1 MNTERDS
8 ETTFEEDSQPN
19 DEVVPYS
26 DDETEDELEDQGP
39 AVEPE
44 QNRVNR
50 EAEENREPFRKDC
63 TWQVKAND
71 RSFHEQPHFMNTKFF
86 CIKESKYANNAIKT
100 YKYNVITF
108 LPMNLFEQFK
118 RAANFYFLILLILQS
133 IPQITT
139 LAWYT
144 TLVPLLIV
152 LGITAIKDLV
162 DDVARHKMDNKI
174 NNRTC
179 EVIKDGRFKIAK
191 WKEIQVGD
199 VIRLKK
205 NDFIPADILLLS
217 SSEPNSLCYVET
229 AELDGETNLKFKMAL
244 EITHQYLQ
252 RENSLATF
260 DGFIECEEPNNRL
273 DKFIGT
279 LFWRNTSF
287 PLDADKILL
296 RGCVMRN
303 TDFCHGL
310 VIFAGADT
318 KIMKNSGKTR
328 FKRTK
333 IDYLMNYMVYT
344 IIIVLILLSAGLAIG
359 HAYWEAQVGNYS
371 WYLYDGEDYTP
382 SYSGFLNFWG
392 YIIILNTLVPISLY
406 VSVEVIRLGQSYFIN
421 WDLQMYYSEKDT
433 PAKARTTTLNEQLG
447 QIHYIFSDKTGTLTQ
462 NIMTF
467 KKCCINGQIYGDH
480 RDASQH
486 NHGKIEQ
493 VDFSWNTFA
502 DGKLAF
508 YDHYLIEQIQ
518 SGKEPEVRQ
527 FFFLLAVCHTVMV
540 DRIDGQ
546 LNYQAASPDEGALVS
561 AARNLGFAF
570 LARTQNTITISE
582 MGTERTYNVL
592 AILDFNSD
600 RKRMSIIVRTPEGNI
615 RLYCKG
621 ADTVIYER
629 LHQMNP
635 TKQETQDALDIFA
648 SETLR
653 TLCLCYK
660 EIEEREFEE
669 WNKKF
674 MAASVAS
681 TNRDEALDKVYEEIE
696 KDLILLGATA
706 IEDKLQDGVPETIS
720 KLAKADIKIWVLTGD
735 KKETAE
741 NIGFAC
747 ELLTE
752 DTTICYGEDIN
763 ALLQTRMEDQR
774 NRVGVY
780 AKFVPPVPEPFFPP
794 GGNRALIITGS
805 WLNEIL
811 LEKKTKRSKILKLKF
826 PRTEEERRM
835 RTQSKRRLEAKK
847 EQQQKNFVDLACEC
861 SAVICCRVTPKQKAM
876 VVDLVKR
883 YKKAITLAI
892 GDGANDVNMIK
903 NAYGLVGVVFSW
915 SKTLRMNKQ
924 HERAAH
930 IGVGIS
936 GQEGMQAVMSSDY
949 SFAQFRYLQRLLLVH
964 GRWSYIRMCKFLRY
978 FFYKNFAFTLVHFWY
993 SFFNGYSAQ
1002 TAYEDWFIT
1011 LYNVLYSSLPVLLV
1025 GLLDQ
1030 DVSDKLS
1037 LRFPGL
1043 YVVGQRD
1050 LLFNYKRFFVSLL
1063 HGVLTSMI
1071 LFFIPFG
1078 AYLQTV
1084 GQDGEAPSDYQSFA
1098 VTIASALIIT
1108 VNFQIGLD
1116 TSYWTFVNAFSIF
1129 GSIALYFGIM
1139 FDLHSAG
1146 IHVLFPS
1153 AFQFTGTASNAL
1165 RQPYIWL
1172 TIILTAAV
1180 CLLPVVAI
1188 QKHRKRLKAEEQWQ
1202 RRQSA
1207 FRRGASSRRSAYA
1220 FSHQRGYADL
1230 ISSGRSIR
1238 KKRSPLDAIIADGTA
1253 EYRRTVES

>member
-1 MNTERDS
+1 MMKWSPTVTMKRKMNSKTRGLRLNPHRIESTEKW
-8 ETTFEEDSQPN
+8 
-19 DEVVPYS
+19 
-26 DDETEDELEDQGP
+26 
-39 AVEPE
+39 
-44 QNRVNR
+44 
-50 EAEENREPFRKDC
+50 RKDER
-63 TWQVKAND
+63 
-71 RSFHEQPHFMNTKFF
+71 RSEK
-86 CIKESKYANNAIKT
+86 SNAIKT
-100 YKYNVITF
+100 YKYNAFTF

-118 RAANFYFLILLILQS
+118 RAANFYFLVLLILQA
-133 IPQITT
+133 IPEITT

-144 TLVPLLIV
+144 TLVPLLLV
-152 LGITAIKDLV
+152 LGVTAIKDLV
-162 DDVARHKMDNKI
+162 DDVARHKMDNEI

-199 VIRLKK
+199 VIRLKR

-244 EITHQYLQ
+244 ETTHQYLQ
-252 RENSLATF
+252 KETSLATF

-273 DKFIGT
+273 DKFTGT

-296 RGCVMRN
+296 RGCVIRN

-318 KIMKNSGKTR
+318 KIMKNSGETR

-344 IIIVLILLSAGLAIG
+344 IFIVLILIAAGLAIG

-371 WYLYDGEDYTP
+371 WYLYDGEEWTP
-382 SYSGFLNFWG
+382 SYRGFLNFWG
-392 YIIILNTLVPISLY
+392 YIIVLNTMVPISLY

-421 WDLQMYYSEKDT
+421 WDLQMYYPEKDT

-486 NHGKIEQ
+486 NHSKIEQ
-493 VDFSWNTFA
+493 VDFSWNTYA

-518 SGKEPEVRQ
+518 SGKEPEVRE
-527 FFFLLAVCHTVMV
+527 FFFLLSVCHTVMV
-540 DRIDGQ
+540 ERLDGQ

-561 AARNLGFAF
+561 AARDFGFAF
-570 LARTQNTITISE
+570 LARTQNTITVSE

-600 RKRMSIIVRTPEGNI
+600 RKRMSIIVKTPEGRI

-629 LHQMNP
+629 LHPTNP
-635 TKQETQDALDIFA
+635 TKQETQDALDVFA

-660 EIEEREFEE
+660 EIEEQEYEE

-674 MAASVAS
+674 LAASVAS

-763 ALLQTRMEDQR
+763 ALLNTRVENQR
-774 NRVGVY
+774 NRGGVY
-780 AKFVPPVPEPFFPP
+780 AKFLPPVHEPFFPS

-811 LEKKTKRSKILKLKF
+811 LEKKTKTSKILKLKF
-826 PRTEEERRM
+826 PKTEEERRM

-847 EQQQKNFVDLACEC
+847 EQRQKNFVDLACEC

-903 NAYGLVGVVFSW
+903 
-915 SKTLRMNKQ
+915 T
-924 HERAAH
+924 AH

-1011 LYNVLYSSLPVLLV
+1011 LYNVLYTSLPVLLM

-1043 YVVGQRD
+1043 YVMGQRD
-1050 LLFNYKRFFVSLL
+1050 LLFNYKRFFVSLS

-1071 LFFIPFG
+1071 LFFIPLG

-1098 VTIASALIIT
+1098 VTIASALVIT

-1139 FDLHSAG
+1139 FDFHSAG

-1172 TIILTAAV
+1172 TIILTVAV
-1180 CLLPVVAI
+1180 CLLPVIATRFLSMTIWPSESDKI
-1188 QKHRKRLKAEEQWQ
+1188 QKHRKRLKAEEQWK
-1202 RRQSA
+1202 RRP
-1207 FRRGASSRRSAYA
+1207 FRRGVSSRRSAYA

-1230 ISSGRSIR
+1230 ISTGRSLR
-1238 KKRSPLDAIIADGTA
+1238 KKRSPLDAIVADGTA

>member
-1 MNTERDS
+1 MSTERDS
-8 ETTFEEDSQPN
+8 ETTFDEDSQPN

-26 DDETEDELEDQGP
+26 DDETEDELDDQGST
-39 AVEPE
+39 VEPE
-44 QNRVNR
+44 QNRINR
-50 EAEENREPFRKDC
+50 EAEENREPFRKEC

-71 RSFHEQPHFMNTKFF
+71 RKYHEQPHFMNTKFF

-100 YKYNVITF
+100 YKYNVFTF
-108 LPMNLFEQFK
+108 IPMNLFEQFK
-118 RAANFYFLILLILQS
+118 RAANLYFLILLILQA
-133 IPQITT
+133 IPQIST

-144 TLVPLLIV
+144 TLVPLLLV
-152 LGITAIKDLV
+152 LGVTAIKDLV
-162 DDVARHKMDNKI
+162 DDVARHKMDKEI

-179 EVIKDGRFKIAK
+179 EVIKDGRFKVAK
-191 WKEIQVGD
+191 WKDIQVGD

-205 NDFIPADILLLS
+205 NDFVPADILLLS

-229 AELDGETNLKFKMAL
+229 AELDGETNLKFKMSL
-244 EITHQYLQ
+244 EITDQYLQ
-252 RENSLATF
+252 REDTLATF

-273 DKFIGT
+273 DKFTGT

-296 RGCVMRN
+296 RGCVIRN

-344 IIIVLILLSAGLAIG
+344 IFVVLTLLSAGLAIG

-371 WYLYDGEDYTP
+371 WYLYDGEDDTP
-382 SYSGFLNFWG
+382 SYRGFLNFWG
-392 YIIILNTLVPISLY
+392 YIIVLNTMVPISLY
-406 VSVEVIRLGQSYFIN
+406 VSVEVIRLGQSHFIN
-421 WDLQMYYSEKDT
+421 WDLQMYYAEKDT

-486 NHGKIEQ
+486 NHNKIEQ
-493 VDFSWNTFA
+493 VDFSWNTYA

-540 DRIDGQ
+540 DRTDGQ
-546 LNYQAASPDEGALVS
+546 LNYQAASPDEGALVN
-561 AARNLGFAF
+561 AARNFGFAF

-582 MGTERTYNVL
+582 LGTERTYNVL

-600 RKRMSIIVRTPEGNI
+600 RKRMSIIGKSPSES
-615 RLYCKG
+615 
-621 ADTVIYER
+621 
-629 LHQMNP
+629 
-635 TKQETQDALDIFA
+635 IFA
-648 SETLR
+648 NETLR

-660 EIEEREFEE
+660 EIEENNF
-669 WNKKF
+669 
-674 MAASVAS
+674 VAS

-763 ALLQTRMEDQR
+763 SLLHARMENQR
-774 NRVGVY
+774 NRGGVY
-780 AKFVPPVPEPFFPP
+780 AKFAPPVQEPFFPP

-847 EQQQKNFVDLACEC
+847 EQRQKNFVDLACEC

-892 GDGANDVNMIK
+892 GDGANDGNMIK
-903 NAYGLVGVVFSW
+903 
-915 SKTLRMNKQ
+915 T
-924 HERAAH
+924 AH

-964 GRWSYIRMCKFLRY
+964 GWWSYIRMCKFLRY

-1011 LYNVLYSSLPVLLV
+1011 LYNVLYSSLPVLLM

-1043 YVVGQRD
+1043 HIVGQRD

-1071 LFFIPFG
+1071 LFFIPLG

-1098 VTIASALIIT
+1098 VTIASALVIT

-1139 FDLHSAG
+1139 FDIHSAG

-1153 AFQFTGTASNAL
+1153 TFQFTGTASNAL

-1172 TIILTAAV
+1172 TIILTVAV
-1180 CLLPVVAI
+1180 CSLPVVAIRFLSMTIWASESDKI

-1202 RRQSA
+1202 RRQQV
-1207 FRRGASSRRSAYA
+1207 FRRGVSSRRSAYA

-1238 KKRSPLDAIIADGTA
+1238 KKRSPLDAIVADGTA
-1253 EYRRTVES
+1253 EYRRTGDS

>member
-1 MNTERDS
+1 MNSERDS

-50 EAEENREPFRKDC
+50 EAEEQREPPRKDC

-100 YKYNVITF
+100 YKYNAFSF

-118 RAANFYFLILLILQS
+118 RAANFYFLILLILQA
-133 IPQITT
+133 IPQIST

-144 TLVPLLIV
+144 TLFPLLVV
-152 LGITAIKDLV
+152 LGITAMKDLV
-162 DDVARHKMDNKI
+162 DDVARHKMDNEI

-179 EVIKDGRFKIAK
+179 EVIKDGRFKVTK

-199 VIRLKK
+199 IIRLKK

-252 RENSLATF
+252 RENALTTF

-273 DKFIGT
+273 DKFTGT

-296 RGCVMRN
+296 RGCVIRN
-303 TDFCHGL
+303 TDFCHGM

-344 IIIVLILLSAGLAIG
+344 IFVVLILVSAGLAIG
-359 HAYWEAQVGNYS
+359 HAYWEAQIGNNS

-382 SYSGFLNFWG
+382 SYRGFLNFWG
-392 YIIILNTLVPISLY
+392 YIIILNTMVPISLY

-421 WDLQMYYSEKDT
+421 WDLQMYYPDKDT

-480 RDASQH
+480 RDASQN
-486 NHGKIEQ
+486 NHSKIEP
-493 VDFSWNTFA
+493 VDFSWNMFA

-508 YDHYLIEQIQ
+508 YDHYLIEQIH
-518 SGKEPEVRQ
+518 SGKESEVRQ

-561 AARNLGFAF
+561 AARNFGFAF

-582 MGTERTYNVL
+582 LGTERTYDVL

-629 LHQMNP
+629 LHQMSP

-660 EIEEREFEE
+660 EIEEKEYEE

-674 MAASVAS
+674 MAASIAS

-763 ALLQTRMEDQR
+763 ALLHTRMENQR
-774 NRVGVY
+774 NRGGVY
-780 AKFVPPVPEPFFPP
+780 AKFAPPVHEPFFPSCE
-794 GGNRALIITGS
+794 NRALIITGS

-835 RTQSKRRLEAKK
+835 RTQSKRRLEARK
-847 EQQQKNFVDLACEC
+847 EQRQKNFVDLACEC

-903 NAYGLVGVVFSW
+903 
-915 SKTLRMNKQ
+915 T
-924 HERAAH
+924 AH

-1011 LYNVLYSSLPVLLV
+1011 LYNVLYSSLPVLLM

-1050 LLFNYKRFFVSLL
+1050 LLFNYKKFFVSLV
-1063 HGVLTSMI
+1063 HGILTSMI
-1071 LFFIPFG
+1071 LFFIPLG

-1139 FDLHSAG
+1139 FDFHSAG

-1172 TIILTAAV
+1172 TIILTVAV
-1180 CLLPVVAI
+1180 CLLPVVAIRFLSMTIWPSESDKI
-1188 QKHRKRLKAEEQWQ
+1188 QKHRKRLKAEEQWK
-1202 RRQSA
+1202 RRQV
-1207 FRRGASSRRSAYA
+1207 FRRGVSSRRSAYA

>member
-8 ETTFEEDSQPN
+8 ETTFEGDSQPN

-39 AVEPE
+39 AVEPA
-44 QNRVNR
+44 QNRVNK
-50 EAEENREPFRKDC
+50 EAEERRETFRKEC

-86 CIKESKYANNAIKT
+86 CIKESKYASNAIKT
-100 YKYNVITF
+100 YKYNAFTF

-118 RAANFYFLILLILQS
+118 RAANFYFLVLLILQA

-144 TLVPLLIV
+144 TLVPLLMV

-162 DDVARHKMDNKI
+162 DDVARHKMDKEI

-179 EVIKDGRFKIAK
+179 DVIKDGRFKVTK
-191 WKEIQVGD
+191 WKDIQVGD

-244 EITHQYLQ
+244 EATHQYLQ
-252 RENSLATF
+252 KENSLATF

-273 DKFIGT
+273 DKFTGT

-296 RGCVMRN
+296 RGCVIRN

-344 IIIVLILLSAGLAIG
+344 IFVLLSLISAGLAIG

-371 WYLYDGEDYTP
+371 WYLYDGEDSTP
-382 SYSGFLNFWG
+382 SYRGFLNFWG
-392 YIIILNTLVPISLY
+392 YIIVLNTMVPISLY

-421 WDLQMYYSEKDT
+421 WDLQMYYPEKDT

-486 NHGKIEQ
+486 SHSKIEE
-493 VDFSWNTFA
+493 VDFSWNIYA
-502 DGKLAF
+502 DGKFAF
-508 YDHYLIEQIQ
+508 YDHYLLEQIQ

-527 FFFLLAVCHTVMV
+527 FFFLLAICHTVMV
-540 DRIDGQ
+540 DRIDGH

-561 AARNLGFAF
+561 AARNFGFVF

-582 MGTERTYNVL
+582 LGTERTYNVL

-600 RKRMSIIVRTPEGNI
+600 RKRMSIIVRTPEGSI
-615 RLYCKG
+615 KLYCKG

-629 LHQMNP
+629 LNRMNP
-635 TKQETQDALDIFA
+635 SRQETQDALDVFA

-660 EIEEREFEE
+660 DIEEKEFEE

-681 TNRDEALDKVYEEIE
+681 ANRDEALDKVYEEIE

-763 ALLQTRMEDQR
+763 ALLNTRVESQR
-774 NRVGVY
+774 NKGGVY
-780 AKFVPPVPEPFFPP
+780 AKFAPPAHEPFFPS

-811 LEKKTKRSKILKLKF
+811 FEKKTTTSKILKLKF
-826 PRTEEERRM
+826 PRTEEERRF
-835 RTQSKRRLEAKK
+835 RTQSKRRLEIKK
-847 EQQQKNFVDLACEC
+847 EQRQKNFVDLACEC

-903 NAYGLVGVVFSW
+903 
-915 SKTLRMNKQ
+915 T
-924 HERAAH
+924 AH

-1011 LYNVLYSSLPVLLV
+1011 LYNVLYSSLPVLLM

-1043 YVVGQRD
+1043 YTVGQRD

-1071 LFFIPFG
+1071 LFFIPLG

-1098 VTIASALIIT
+1098 VTIASALVIT

-1139 FDLHSAG
+1139 FDFHSAG

-1172 TIILTAAV
+1172 TIILTVTV
-1180 CLLPVVAI
+1180 CLLPVVAIRFLSMTIWPSESDKI
-1188 QKHRKRLKAEEQWQ
+1188 QKHRKRLKAEEQWK
-1202 RRQSA
+1202 RRPNV

-1230 ISSGRSIR
+1230 ISTGRSIR
-1238 KKRSPLDAIIADGTA
+1238 KKRAPLDAIIVDGNA